1 MGSSGHETTPSPP
14 KDLNR
19 WPPKVIS
26 VLTGGEVDDDSTI
39 SVRYNGRCFCI
50 HMSPHF
56 LHNSPKATA
65 LYLRYLQAIQPEGPG
80 EFEGI
85 FEEDVYEWVIQLFFP
100 IFMQLAPEPLPSFD
114 PDKIRTGE
122 AKPVL
127 SEYLFPQTFGCRL
140 EAIDETFIP
149 QHIDNNGGLVPCR
162 TWLSNSILDD
172 LETWARFFDP
182 SEIEIDFAK
191 PEHSL
196 DRMPTKVRVD
206 LDGLGQKTICFFKAF
221 GPGITGGPLNKELNV
236 YKSILMSHLSEDV
249 FVGRLVGIA
258 HEHENDS
265 TVGLLLRYIDQRG
278 TLYDAVEDNPDP
290 KLRKKWA
297 AQIGKAVHEL
307 HKVGGVWGDA
317 KPENI
322 LIDKDD
328 NAWITDFEGGYTHG
342 WVDPDK
348 AGTVEGDLQGLQ
360 RINRFIF
367 EGPRDSPSSSSEEVS

>member
-14 KDLNR
+14 KDLNQ

-149 QHIDNNGGLVPCR
+149 RHIDNNGGLVPCR
-162 TWLSNSILDD
+162 TWLNNSILDD